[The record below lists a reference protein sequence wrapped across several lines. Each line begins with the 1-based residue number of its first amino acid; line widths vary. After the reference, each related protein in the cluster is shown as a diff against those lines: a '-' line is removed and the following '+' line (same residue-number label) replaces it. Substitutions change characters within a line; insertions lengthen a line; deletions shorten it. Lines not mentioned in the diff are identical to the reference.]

1 MGTAFALALS
11 DALTPAGRRALM
23 LSLGGALALLLCL
36 WLGAWALLGL
46 VHVGRFPWL
55 DLPIE
60 ILGNL
65 AALFLAWL
73 VFPSMSM
80 LVLSLFLDRIIAAIE
95 RAHYP
100 ELPAARASGIGEAI
114 AGGLKLALLGLVLN
128 LAALP
133 LYFFLPGINLVIFYG
148 LNGYLVGREY
158 FEQIA
163 YRRLEPREARAA
175 WRAHRYR
182 LIAAGAIVA
191 FLLSVPLINL
201 AAPLVGAAFMLHL
214 FERQRRREKIL

>member
-1 MGTAFALALS
+1 MWQAFSQGLG

-23 LSLGGALALLLCL
+23 LSVGGAVVLLLGL

-55 DLPIE
+55 DMPIE

-65 AALFLAWL
+65 AALFIAWL
-73 VFPSMSM
+73 LFPAMSL
-80 LVLSLFLDRIIAAIE
+80 LVLSLFLDRVVSEFE

-100 ELPAARASGIGEAI
+100 DLAPPREVGIAAAVASG
-114 AGGLKLALLGLVLN
+114 LRLALLGLVLN

-133 LYFFLPGINLVIFYG
+133 LYFFLPGLNLVVFYA

-158 FEQIA
+158 FELIA
-163 YRRLEPREARAA
+163 LRRMERRAARAA
-175 WRAHRYR
+175 FRARRYR
-182 LIAAGAIVA
+182 LVAAGALIA
-191 FLLSVPLINL
+191 FLLSIPVVNL
-201 AAPLVGAAFMLHL
+201 AAPLIGAGFMLHL
-214 FERQRRREKIL
+214 FEGMGLRA